1 MKKIILNISEFLHF
15 RQVAEFYR
23 IQFTFGLKNGVATVM
38 ADEKDLDQIG
48 Y

>member
-1 MKKIILNISEFLHF
+1 MKKLILDITEFLHF

-23 IQFTFGLKNGVATVM
+23 IQFTYGLKNGTATVE
-38 ADEKDLDQIG
+38 AKETDLAIIG